1 MARSGR
7 TTNRDPQGA
16 YPASLTD
23 ADATLKLAMRQ
34 RAQGEVSATIASLVA
49 VRDDPKANSS
59 ARVMAS
65 RAILEMAGV
74 IGKDRPIPLRII
86 DKPLHEMTARELAQA
101 AYNGE
106 RARFRLV
113 VKDALRRGDVELA
126 LAVLDD
132 RVAPEAFNA
141 AFENVLANKG
151 RPASDEPLEPDRLE
165 ERQG

>member
-1 MARSGR
+1 
-7 TTNRDPQGA
+7 
-16 YPASLTD
+16 
-23 ADATLKLAMRQ
+23 
-34 RAQGEVSATIASLVA
+34 VSATIASLVA

-74 IGKDRPIPLRII
+74 IGKDRPIPLRMI
-86 DKPLHEMTARELAQA
+86 DKPLHEMTAQELAQA

-132 RVAPEAFNA
+132 RVSPEAFNA
-141 AFENVLANKG
+141 AFERFLANKG
-151 RPASDEPLEPDRLE
+151 RPAVGAAVELQSSSVTPFR
-165 ERQG
+165 R

>member
-7 TTNRDPQGA
+7 TTSRDPQGG
-16 YPASLTD
+16 YSASLTD
-23 ADATLKLAMRQ
+23 ADATLKLSMRQ
-34 RAQGEVSATIASLVA
+34 LAQGEVSATIASLVA
-49 VRDDPKANSS
+49 VRDDSKANSS

-74 IGKDRPIPLRII
+74 IGKDRPIPLRMI
-86 DKPLHEMTARELAQA
+86 DKPLHEMTAQELAQT

-132 RVAPEAFNA
+132 RVTPEAFNV
-141 AFENVLANKG
+141 AFENVRAHWEQ
-151 RPASDEPLEPDRLE
+151 RPAAALGEPYHSE
-165 ERQG
+165 ERQR

>member
-1 MARSGR
+1 
-7 TTNRDPQGA
+7 
-16 YPASLTD
+16 
-23 ADATLKLAMRQ
+23 MRQ

-74 IGKDRPIPLRII
+74 IGKDRPIPLRMI
-86 DKPLHEMTARELAQA
+86 DKPLHEMTAQELAQA
-101 AYNGE
+101 AHNGE

-132 RVAPEAFNA
+132 RVSPEAFNR
-141 AFENVLANKG
+141 AFEKVLATRG
-151 RPASDEPLEPDRLE
+151 RPIIDEPVEPDPLGN
-165 ERQG
+165 RQS

>member
-1 MARSGR
+1 MQGTMTRSGR
-7 TTNRDPQGA
+7 TTDRDTA
-16 YPASLTD
+16 VASLTD
-23 ADATLKLAMRQ
+23 ADASLKLAMRQ
-34 RAQGEVSATIASLVA
+34 RAQSEVSATIASLVA

-74 IGKDRPIPLRII
+74 IGKDRPIPLRMI
-86 DKPLHEMTARELAQA
+86 DKPLHEMTAQELAQA

-132 RVAPEAFNA
+132 RISTEAFNA
-141 AFENVLANKG
+141 AFENVLANRG
-151 RPASDEPLEPDRLE
+151 RPAIDAPVETDPTKEL
-165 ERQG
+165 

>member
-1 MARSGR
+1 
-7 TTNRDPQGA
+7 
-16 YPASLTD
+16 
-23 ADATLKLAMRQ
+23 
-34 RAQGEVSATIASLVA
+34 VSATVASLVA

-74 IGKDRPIPLRII
+74 IGKDRPLPLRMI
-86 DKPLHEMTARELAQA
+86 DKPLHEMTAQELAQA

-113 VKDALRRGDVELA
+113 VIDALRRGDVELA

-132 RVAPEAFNA
+132 RVSPEAFNA
-141 AFENVLANKG
+141 AFENVRANWG
-151 RPASDEPLEPDRLE
+151 RRAAAEPLEPGPSE
-165 ERQG
+165 ERQS